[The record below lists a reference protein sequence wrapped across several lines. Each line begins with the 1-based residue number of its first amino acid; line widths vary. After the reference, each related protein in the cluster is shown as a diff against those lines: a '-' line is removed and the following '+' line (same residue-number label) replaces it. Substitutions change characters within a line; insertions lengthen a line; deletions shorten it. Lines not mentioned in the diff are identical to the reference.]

1 MAVEFSVDDIA
12 WFIQTAGKKP
22 EEDGC
27 HACRITAINDGKFQC
42 TGTIDDPESVLDGQS
57 VTAAAAKKSP
67 DGKANATYFG
77 LRDDTF
83 KATGYDDM
91 VNLRYLN
98 DGALNQ
104 NLKIRF
110 GQDLSYCYCG
120 NTCVAINLFYR
131 WSKYPKELMKALK
144 ISRKEFEKAAAA
156 YQGAIDDDNCP
167 KVHGGPYDGQPV
179 DCFAADVKDCYL
191 GATRSDN
198 PPHVY
203 ALVSESFTQLFE
215 ATTESP
221 VPKQQ
226 AIVIT
231 GESGAGKTYTTGK
244 VLDFIDSIN
253 QKTVK
258 DAGGEP
264 AQDSLTKRIMQ
275 TMPIMDAFG
284 NSCMPRNDDSSRFG
298 KLYKIYFD
306 RRSRQVTGASVTP
319 YLLEKNRVC
328 MQASWERNFHVFYYL
343 LRAADDDMKRKYK
356 LRDMRQYYYLNRFL
370 YDDKVMNESDRIFEN
385 SAGLGPIGLADANR
399 SVVQFDIC
407 DSNHFNL
414 CNEMKTKSEDDD
426 GHEAPG
432 LDDRKAFEELVGA
445 LNANEFTEGT
455 IDEIWRITSAVLLFG
470 NIRFEEDLEAKLAP
484 GADLIV
490 REISELLECDYSQLL
505 FCLTQFYFKRP
516 NQPPLLAN
524 HKRRNALA
532 LKDSMARTLYNDM
545 FEGIIDGFSSRL
557 KPSTAERDTYLGVL
571 DIFGFEFVDREK
583 LIPGSVVNSFEQFC
597 INLCNEKLQNHF
609 VGCVFNSEILNYKD
623 QGLMVSTDDFDFVP
637 NDETVRLLQDRA
649 RDQSILAV
657 LDAASR
663 NPLLNDTK
671 GDDAFQSNLEKAF
684 KEPKIWTIKGQTVPS
699 AFSVPRKSART
710 GYEGGNMANGGPR
723 GGFMIRHY
731 AAEVIYDVEG
741 WLDKNR
747 DSVGPEAYKAMAS
760 SALPAREKL
769 PESPSI
775 MKRFVTLRR
784 PDDEDDAKS
793 SKASTLGGNFRD
805 NLFELVDNTLN
816 TCKCAFVRCLKPNT
830 LKVPRVYDGSLI
842 LNQLQY
848 TGMLDTL
855 IIRKEG
861 WPCRPLHEDFFFAYK
876 PLCPNATDYKS
887 LALELGQRP
896 GQLACG
902 SADAPKGRLKEVT
915 IFLGKDRVL
924 IKDDTAR
931 QMDKERAACLS
942 SWGNT
947 VQSVFLGAS
956 NAHEYQG
963 IRDAYHT
970 VVAQARTFVAL
981 SMEATHHEECASK
994 EDFSS
999 MKSYLSTVGQ
1009 MLAAEH
1015 EERVNMFA
1023 EEMYTEA
1030 YLGATAFERFQAMK
1044 IVIMQDAREA
1054 YADYGQAYKS
1064 YLEYCNVEHDVNEQA
1079 EARLEAEEQ
1088 VVLSR
1093 RPPEYESQVAPATKV
1108 KISIRKNKKAGGF
1121 NVLQRKLM

>member
-1 MAVEFSVDDIA
+1 MAVDFSVGDNA

-27 HACRITAINDGKFQC
+27 HACTVTAVNEGKFEC
-42 TGTIDDPESVLDGQS
+42 TATIDDPESLLDGTS
-57 VTAAAAKKSP
+57 ITAAAAKKSP
-67 DGKANATYFG
+67 DGKANSAYMG

-83 KATGYDDM
+83 KDNGYDDM

-104 NLKIRF
+104 NLKVRF
-110 GQDLSYCYCG
+110 GQDLSYC
-120 NTCVAINLFYR
+120 NTWVAINLFYR
-131 WSKYPKELMKALK
+131 WSKYQKALSK
-144 ISRKEFEKAAAA
+144 ALHESRKEWQKAVAEF
-156 YQGAIDDDNCP
+156 QGPVDDDNCP
-167 KVHGGPYDGQPV
+167 KAHGGSFDGQPV
-179 DCFAADVKDCYL
+179 DCFAADVKERYL
-191 GATRSDN
+191 GAVRTDN
-198 PPHVY
+198 EPHVY
-203 ALVSESFTQLFE
+203 ALVSEGYRQLFE

-253 QKTVK
+253 QNAMRL
-258 DAGGEP
+258 AGAEP
-264 AQDSLTKRIMQ
+264 LKDSLTKRIMK

-298 KLYKIYFD
+298 KLYKIYFNK
-306 RRSRQVTGASVTP
+306 RSQQVTGASVTP

-343 LRAADDDMKRKYK
+343 LRAADDGMKKKYR
-356 LRDMRQYYYLNRFL
+356 LLDMRQYYYLNRFL
-370 YDDKVMNESDRIFEN
+370 YDDKVMCESDRIHAS
-385 SAGLGPIGLADANR
+385 SAGLGPIGLSDENR

-407 DSNHFNL
+407 DSNHFNM
-414 CNEMKTKSEDDD
+414 CNEMKTKSEDED

-432 LDDRKAFEELVGA
+432 GDDRKAFEELMEA
-445 LNANEFTEGT
+445 LHANEFSEAT

-470 NIRFEEDLEAKLAP
+470 NIRFEDDLEAKLYP
-484 GADLIV
+484 GSDIIV

-505 FCLTQFYFKRP
+505 FCLTQFYFVRP

-524 HKRRNALA
+524 HKRRTASA
-532 LKDSMARTLYNDM
+532 LKDAMARTLYNDM
-545 FEGIIDGFSSRL
+545 FEAIIDGFSSRL
-557 KPSTAERDTYLGVL
+557 KPATAERDTYLGVL
-571 DIFGFEFVDREK
+571 DIFGFEFVEREK

-623 QGLMVSTDDFDFVP
+623 QGLMVTTDDFDFVP

-657 LDAASR
+657 LDSDSR
-663 NPLLNDTK
+663 NPMLNDTK
-671 GDDAFQSNLEKAF
+671 GDDTFQGNLEKSF
-684 KEPKIWTIKGQTVPS
+684 KDPKNWTIKGQTVPS

-747 DSVGPEAYKAMAS
+747 DSVGPEAYKAIAS
-760 SALPAREKL
+760 SGLPAKEKL

-775 MKRFVTLRR
+775 IKRFVNLRR
-784 PDDEDDAKS
+784 PDDDEDVKS
-793 SKASTLGGNFRD
+793 RKASTLGGNFRD
-805 NLFELVDNTLN
+805 NLFELVDGTLN

-830 LKVPRVYDGSLI
+830 LKVPAVYDGALI

-876 PLCPNATDYKS
+876 PLCPDATDYKS
-887 LALELGQRP
+887 LAALLGQRE
-896 GQLACG
+896 GQLSCS

-915 IFLGKDRVL
+915 IFVGKDRVL

-931 QMDKERAACLS
+931 QMEKERAAMLS
-942 SWGNT
+942 EWGNV
-947 VQSVFLGAS
+947 VQSVYLGS
-956 NAHEYQG
+956 TNAHVYKATREVYTSTLVPQTRSFLALG
-963 IRDAYHT
+963 NT
-970 VVAQARTFVAL
+970 AQAHEQVASQEDWG
-981 SMEATHHEECASK
+981 SMR
-994 EDFSS
+994 
-999 MKSYLSTVGQ
+999 SYL
-1009 MLAAEH
+1009 
-1015 EERVNMFA
+1015 
-1023 EEMYTEA
+1023 
-1030 YLGATAFERFQAMK
+1030 
-1044 IVIMQDAREA
+1044 
-1054 YADYGQAYKS
+1054 
-1064 YLEYCNVEHDVNEQA
+1064 
-1079 EARLEAEEQ
+1079 
-1088 VVLSR
+1088 LSL
-1093 RPPEYESQVAPATKV
+1093 
-1108 KISIRKNKKAGGF
+1108 IHI
-1121 NVLQRKLM
+1121 